1 MDKNFRN
8 HHRDPDGDDCHR
20 PEELDGAQEQRRAD
34 RDREIEAS
42 GIKAFADFCEAWQ
55 SEIVN
60 ELLKSEAILKTAT
73 ELSKQPEHRLLE
85 LLDLRIDQFVGAL
98 VTADIAGINLI
109 TSTLSRHSEITNNPT
124 IVDAIAAMNQHTLDQ
139 LYDC

>member
-1 MDKNFRN
+1 M
-8 HHRDPDGDDCHR
+8 
-20 PEELDGAQEQRRAD
+20 
-34 RDREIEAS
+34 
-42 GIKAFADFCEAWQ
+42 
-55 SEIVN
+55 
-60 ELLKSEAILKTAT
+60 
-73 ELSKQPEHRLLE
+73 SKQPEHRLLE
-85 LLDLRIDQFVGAL
+85 LLDLRIDQFIGTL